1 MKKVLFVIESLG
13 GGGAEKVLTTIV
25 KNLDRTKFEVTVLT
39 VVETGVYVDEVKKYC
54 RLKTMLPDYNALK
67 SPIEKMKYKIK
78 YKFIYSAKPESVY
91 KKYVREQYDVEI
103 AFVEGY
109 VTKFVMGSPNVNS
122 KKICWVHID
131 MEKNA
136 YADQYFNSIEEEKR
150 IYSQYDEI
158 VGVSNSVKEVFE
170 RKFALTNTISVIYN
184 PIDMKEILEKSCEKI
199 PFKRN
204 KDLQIVTS
212 GRLEPQK
219 GYDRLI
225 TALGKISKE
234 NKSFHVWILG
244 EGSMHAKLENLIH
257 INHLENMVTLLG
269 FQRNPYPWIAGSD
282 AFVCTSR
289 AEGFSLVIA
298 EAMVLKTPV
307 FSVDCSG
314 PNELLDYGKY
324 GILVENTEEQ
334 LTDMLRKLILKKIDL
349 EDLKKKSEQRSKE
362 FNINKVMKQI
372 EEIIA

>member
-39 VVETGVYVDEVKKYC
+39 VVEIGVYVEEVKKYC
-54 RLKTMLPDYNALK
+54 RLKTMLPDYSTLK
-67 SPIEKMKYKIK
+67 NPIEKMKYKLE
-78 YKFIYSAKPESVY
+78 YKFIYSAKTESVY
-91 KKYVREQYDVEI
+91 KKYVKEQYDVEI

-109 VTKFVMGSPNVNS
+109 ATKFIMGSPNANS

-136 YADQYFNSIEEEKR
+136 YADQYFNSIEEEKM

-199 PFKRN
+199 PLKRN
-204 KDLQIVTS
+204 KNLQIVTS

-269 FQRNPYPWIAGSD
+269 FQRNPYPWIAESD

-298 EAMVLKTPV
+298 EAIALKIPI

-324 GILVENTEEQ
+324 GILVKNTEEQ
-334 LTDMLRKLILKKIDL
+334 LTDMLRNLILGEIDL
-349 EDLKKKSEQRSKE
+349 TDLKKKSEQRSKE
-362 FNINKVMKQI
+362 FNINKIMKQI
-372 EEIIA
+372 EKIMV

>member
-1 MKKVLFVIESLG
+1 MKKILFVIESLG

-349 EDLKKKSEQRSKE
+349 KDLKKKSEQRSKE